1 MKNIIFKIGM
11 IVIGLVSS
19 LSGSAYDFEV
29 DGIAYNILSAG
40 DLTCEVT
47 VGESKYAG
55 EVVIPSTVKFQNKE
69 LSVVKVGDK
78 CFEKCTDLTSVQI
91 PSSVTSLGN
100 NSFAGC
106 TGLTSVQIPS
116 SVEYIGSFCFS
127 GCTGLTSVEIPSSV
141 EKIESFCFSGCT
153 GLTSVQIPSSVTKLG
168 SSSFSGCTGLTSVEI
183 PSSVEDIGGF
193 CFSDCT
199 GLTSV
204 EIPSTVGRIDDRC
217 FSGCTGLTS
226 VRVYCYRIGELCFE
240 KCTNLS
246 SVYCNA
252 TKIGEGAFKGTGI
265 LDLTI
270 GELVEFEG
278 IKSLNVTFTD
288 GIKKLVFEDRDTEI
302 EDNDE
307 SSDWKL
313 NELEYLYLGVS
324 VGPLGLRC
332 YESLKELVLGPR
344 VDKLGMG
351 IYFYNTEYNNIGSY
365 SNLISLKSL
374 NQIPPSIG
382 KPTNL
387 QYVNIEVTVPEEALE
402 AYKADPVWGSF
413 WNLKGVSG
421 TQTVSSTSE
430 REVTG
435 YYDLSGRQVDES
447 FSGMVIVRFSD
458 GSAKKMMRR

>member
-1 MKNIIFKIGM
+1 MNSVFITPKHGRCYADSLLNSECMGYAA
-11 IVIGLVSS
+11 VSS
-19 LSGSAYDFEV
+19 SKRVSVGTNRESRNSLFKKTWLIIAMMMLVANAFAYDFEV

-47 VGESKYAG
+47 AGESKYAG
-55 EVVIPSTVKFQNKE
+55 EVVIPSTVKFQNRE
-69 LSVVKVGDK
+69 LSVEKVGDR

-91 PSSVTSLGN
+91 PSSVTILG
-100 NSFAGC
+100 S
-106 TGLTSVQIPS
+106 
-116 SVEYIGSFCFS
+116 GSFN

-141 EKIESFCFSGCT
+141 KDIGSFCFSGCT
-153 GLTSVQIPSSVTKLG
+153 R
-168 SSSFSGCTGLTSVEI
+168 
-183 PSSVEDIGGF
+183 
-193 CFSDCT
+193 
-199 GLTSV
+199 LTSV
-204 EIPSTVGRIDDRC
+204 EIPSTVGRIGNRC

-226 VRVYCYRIGELCFE
+226 VRVYCYSIGESCFE

-252 TKIGEGAFKGTGI
+252 TEIGKGAFEGTGI

-270 GELVEFEG
+270 GELVEFKV
-278 IKSLNVTFTD
+278 IKNLNVTFTD

-302 EDNDE
+302 EYNDE
-307 SSDWKL
+307 DFDWKL
-313 NELEYLYLGVS
+313 NELEYLYLGVA

-332 YESLKELVLGPR
+332 YKSLKELVLGPR
-344 VDKLGMG
+344 VDKLVMG
-351 IYFYNTEYNNIGSY
+351 IYFYNEEYNNIGSY
-365 SNLISLKSL
+365 SNLTSLKSL

-421 TQTVSSTSE
+421 TKTVSSTPG
-430 REVTG
+430 REVPG
-435 YYDLSGRQVDES
+435 YFELSG
-447 FSGMVIVRFSD
+447 
-458 GSAKKMMRR
+458 